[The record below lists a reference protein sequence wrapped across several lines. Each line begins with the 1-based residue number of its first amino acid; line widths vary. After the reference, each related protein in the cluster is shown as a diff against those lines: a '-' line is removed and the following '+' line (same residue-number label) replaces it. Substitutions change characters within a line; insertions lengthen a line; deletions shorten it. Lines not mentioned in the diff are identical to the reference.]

1 MSNQKNTFSQL
12 VKNVYQADA
21 NQETLDEIRKE
32 FPADVVIDM
41 SNDDNFKAAR
51 KTRTR
56 RNKMVEAIK
65 DRRIAFTGEVKDY
78 ADDLTEQVNEAFE
91 PVVKLF
97 EIEDAARKEAK
108 AKAEAE
114 RKLLLDGQREEIA
127 GLKQFLDSARGTS
140 SENIAGILE
149 SIDLIETDCFDKE
162 LIHEAIETKKSV
174 IEELHQLLRDT
185 KSREATERERA
196 ALAAQAE
203 EQAKKAGIQDRI
215 TKLQNIPMSM
225 FGKSAAEVE
234 AKIESIKAVAIS
246 EDDFFERAAEAEQAK
261 ALVIQ
266 QLEMMQQQAQ
276 AVEAA
281 NEQNRL
287 AEEKRIQ
294 EQQAE
299 QSKAMAE
306 LEQETKI
313 EQKAEPEEAK
323 TFEQA
328 KESLANRFGNEPE
341 QAVQGAKLH
350 GYDNKEPELSVAE
363 EIAAYLASTTPISD
377 AHAVIVANAI
387 VGGGV
392 PHVTVN

>member
-12 VKNVYQADA
+12 VKSVYQADA

-56 RNKMVEAIK
+56 RNKMVDAIK
-65 DRRIAFTGEVKDY
+65 DRRLAFTNEVKDY
-78 ADDLTEQVNEAFE
+78 ADALTEQVNEAFE

-127 GLKQFLDSARGTS
+127 GLKQFLDNARGTS

-225 FGKSAAEVE
+225 FGKSSAEIE
-234 AKIESIKAVAIS
+234 SKIESIKNVQIIES
-246 EDDFFERAAEAEQAK
+246 EFFERTAEAEQAK
-261 ALVIQ
+261 SLVVQ
-266 QLEMMQQQAQ
+266 QLEMMLQQAH
-276 AVEAA
+276 AIESA
-281 NEQNRL
+281 NKQNKL
-287 AEEKRIQ
+287 AEQKKQ
-294 EQQAE
+294 EQDN
-299 QSKAMAE
+299 AMAE
-306 LEQETKI
+306 LEAEQSKPVIDNQEREALQEVNKPLLGDTIKTTVFDKVKDVEPSKTPEGLSAELAAFSAKVNLSI
-313 EQKAEPEEAK
+313 ERSAEL
-323 TFEQA
+323 Q
-328 KESLANRFGNEPE
+328 S
-341 QAVQGAKLH
+341 
-350 GYDNKEPELSVAE
+350 
-363 EIAAYLASTTPISD
+363 
-377 AHAVIVANAI
+377 IVAKYF
-387 VGGGV
+387 
-392 PHVTVN
+392 

>member
-12 VKNVYQADA
+12 VKSVYQADA

-56 RNKMVEAIK
+56 RNKMVDAIK
-65 DRRIAFTGEVKDY
+65 DRRLAFTNEVKDY
-78 ADDLTEQVNEAFE
+78 ADALTEQVNEAFE

-127 GLKQFLDSARGTS
+127 GLKQFLDNARGTS

-225 FGKSAAEVE
+225 FGKSSAEIE
-234 AKIESIKAVAIS
+234 SKIESIKNVQIIES
-246 EDDFFERAAEAEQAK
+246 EFFDRTAEAEQAK
-261 ALVIQ
+261 SLVVQ
-266 QLEMMQQQAQ
+266 QLEMMLQQAH
-276 AVEAA
+276 AIESA
-281 NEQNRL
+281 NKQNKL
-287 AEEKRIQ
+287 AEQKKQ
-294 EQQAE
+294 EQDN
-299 QSKAMAE
+299 AMAE
-306 LEQETKI
+306 LEAEQSKPVIDNQEREALQEVNKPLLGDTIKTTVFDKVKDVEPSKTPEGLSAELAAFSAKVNLSI
-313 EQKAEPEEAK
+313 ERSAEL
-323 TFEQA
+323 Q
-328 KESLANRFGNEPE
+328 S
-341 QAVQGAKLH
+341 
-350 GYDNKEPELSVAE
+350 
-363 EIAAYLASTTPISD
+363 
-377 AHAVIVANAI
+377 IVAKYF
-387 VGGGV
+387 
-392 PHVTVN
+392 